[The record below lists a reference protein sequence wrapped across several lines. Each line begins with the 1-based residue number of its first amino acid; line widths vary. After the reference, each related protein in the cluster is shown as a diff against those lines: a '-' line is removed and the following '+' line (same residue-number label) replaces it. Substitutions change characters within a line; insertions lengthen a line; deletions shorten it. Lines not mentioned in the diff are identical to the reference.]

1 MVLIFRQK
9 IWVLFRS
16 LLPIKFKST
25 WKAAIK
31 APAEKRFEK
40 AYALEASEKVRS
52 RKGCRKNVKVMT
64 MVLQT

>member
-1 MVLIFRQK
+1 M
-9 IWVLFRS
+9 
-16 LLPIKFKST
+16 
-25 WKAAIK
+25 K

-52 RKGCRKNVKVMT
+52 RTGCRKNVKVMT